1 MEKVKGAVTKGITLK
16 LVSILV
22 PLTAIFVTLMGLGIY
37 TVFKLKGDAIAVN
50 YAGQMRYR
58 SYKLALQVNEYPV
71 SQGGARDSAHRAILG
86 DMEDFETI
94 LYGLRDGNKDLGLKG
109 FRAPREGGR
118 GGKGEPFSFNAP
130 RWQYDRHIKDYNERV
145 RPLILHILGST
156 SQEEAMGSLKLYN
169 KNVHD
174 LVADLDRT
182 VSLLSQLTEKKI
194 KRFKDTEF
202 VFLGLF
208 LGVAGLS
215 FFLVTYSIRRPLIA
229 LLRGT
234 YAFGHGDMDYRV
246 PVRGSDEM
254 ATLSRGFNS
263 MAELIEKDMETIKAQ
278 VKEISASRN
287 FLNDVLG
294 NIGFYVR
301 VVNPRTHKVL
311 LQNRPLQALSRQGPE
326 CPCYTLW
333 GRETEC
339 DLCTSIKAIEENRYC
354 FKEEETPEGIVYE
367 VHSFPFAE
375 PDGTVINA
383 VEVIRDITARRKVER
398 DLEESRMQ
406 LMQSQKMAAIGH
418 LSSGIAHSINN
429 PLSGINMYIDV
440 LLKKIEEVKD
450 CDAYADLKNHLTE
463 VKEAAKRC
471 NTVVKDLLTISR
483 LPKPEKHPVYLNE
496 SIEHVLSVVVPQT
509 KLMRI
514 QLVRELSPTTPRV
527 LGSSGQLETVF
538 MNIISNAIDA
548 MAGGGTLTVTTKHLT
563 WENKVEITIADT
575 GCGINKKD
583 IPYIFNPYFTTKP
596 VGKGTGLGLSIA
608 QLTIQS
614 HRGNI
619 EVDSEIGKGTTFK
632 IKLPVYRESLPLG
645 R

>member
-1 MEKVKGAVTKGITLK
+1 MEKIKGAVTKGVTLK

-22 PLTAIFVTLMGLGIY
+22 PLTVIFVNLMVLGVY
-37 TVFKLKGDAIAVN
+37 TVFKLKGDATAVN
-50 YAGQMRYR
+50 YVGQIRYR
-58 SYKLALQVNEYPV
+58 SYQLALQVNEYPV
-71 SQGGARDSAHRAILG
+71 LQGGARDHAHRAILG

-94 LYGLRDGNKDLGLKG
+94 LYGLRDGNKALGLKG
-109 FRAPREGGR
+109 FKPPP
-118 GGKGEPFSFNAP
+118 KGADFSYNDP
-130 RWQYDRHIKDYNERV
+130 WWQFDRHIKDYTEGI
-145 RPLILHILGST
+145 RPLILHILES
-156 SQEEAMGSLKLYN
+156 SNQEGTRAALKLYN
-169 KNVHD
+169 KKVHPFVGD
-174 LVADLDRT
+174 VDRT
-182 VSLLSQLTEKKI
+182 VRLLSQLTEKKI

-202 VFLGLF
+202 ILLGLF
-208 LGVAGLS
+208 LGVIGAS
-215 FFLVTYSIRRPLIA
+215 AFLAMYSIRRPLID
-229 LLRGT
+229 LLKGT

-254 ATLSRGFNS
+254 ATLSQGFNS

-287 FLNDVLG
+287 FLNDALG

-301 VVNPRTHKVL
+301 VVNPRTYKVL
-311 LQNRPLQALSRQGPE
+311 LQNKPLQALLPKGLER
-326 CPCYTLW
+326 PCYTLW
-333 GRETEC
+333 GREMEC
-339 DLCTSIKAIEENRYC
+339 DLCVGNKAIEEKRYC
-354 FKEEETPEGIVYE
+354 SKEEETPEGIVYE
-367 VHSFPFAE
+367 VHAFPFAE
-375 PDGTVINA
+375 PDGTITNA
-383 VEVIRDITARRKVER
+383 IEVIRDITARRKVER

-406 LMQSQKMAAIGH
+406 LMQSQKMAAVGH

-429 PLSGINMYIDV
+429 PLSGINMYVDV

-450 CDAYADLKNHLTE
+450 CAAYADLKNHLIE

-483 LPKPEKHPVYLNE
+483 LPKPEKQPVYLNE
-496 SIEHVLSVVVPQT
+496 TIEHVLSVVVPQA

-514 QLVRELSPTTPRV
+514 QLVRELSPTAPRV

-548 MAGGGTLTVTTKHLT
+548 MAGGGTLTVRTEHLT
-563 WENKVEITIADT
+563 RESKVEVTVQDT

-596 VGKGTGLGLSIA
+596 AGKGTGLGLSIA

-614 HRGNI
+614 HRGSI
-619 EVDSEIGKGTTFK
+619 EVDSEVGRGTTFK
-632 IKLPVYRESLPLG
+632 IRLPVYRESLPLG

>member
-1 MEKVKGAVTKGITLK
+1 MEKIKGAVTKGITLK
-16 LVSILV
+16 LVTILV
-22 PLTAIFVTLMGLGIY
+22 PLTAIFVTLMVLGIY
-37 TVFKLKGDAIAVN
+37 TVLKLKGDATAVN

-58 SYKLALQVNEYPV
+58 SYKLTPQVNEYPV
-71 SQGGARDSAHRAILG
+71 LQGGARDSAHRAILG
-86 DMEDFETI
+86 DMEDFEKI
-94 LYGLRDGNKDLGLKG
+94 LYGLRDGNKALGLKG

-118 GGKGEPFSFNAP
+118 GGKGEPFSFNDP
-130 RWQYDRHIKDYNERV
+130 WWQYDRHIKDYDERI
-145 RPLILHILGST
+145 RPLILHILDST

-169 KNVHD
+169 KNVH
-174 LVADLDRT
+174 AFANDLDRT
-182 VSLLSQLTEKKI
+182 VNLLSQLTEKKI
-194 KRFKDTEF
+194 KRFKDAEF
-202 VFLGLF
+202 ILLGLF
-208 LGVAGLS
+208 LGVIGVSA
-215 FFLVTYSIRRPLIA
+215 FLAAYSIRRPLIA

-254 ATLSRGFNS
+254 ATLSQGFNS
-263 MAELIEKDMETIKAQ
+263 MAELVKRDIETIKAQ

-311 LQNRPLQALSRQGPE
+311 LQNKPLQALSRQGPE

-398 DLEESRMQ
+398 DLEESRLQ

-418 LSSGIAHSINN
+418 LASGIAHSMNN
-429 PLSGINMYIDV
+429 PLSGINMYVDV

-450 CDAYADLKNHLTE
+450 CAAYSDLRNHLTE
-463 VKEAAKRC
+463 VKEAARRC

-483 LPKPEKHPVYLNE
+483 LPKPEKQPVYLNE
-496 SIEHVLSVVVPQT
+496 AIEHVLNVMVPQT

-514 QLVRELSPTTPRV
+514 QLVRELSPTAPRV
-527 LGSSGQLETVF
+527 LGSSSQLEMVF

-548 MAGGGTLTVTTKHLT
+548 MPEGGTLTVRTEHLAR
-563 WENKVEITIADT
+563 EDRVEVAIIDT

-614 HRGNI
+614 HRGSI
-619 EVDSEIGKGTTFK
+619 AVDSEVGRGTTFK
-632 IKLPVYRESLPLG
+632 IKLPVYREILPLG

>member
-1 MEKVKGAVTKGITLK
+1 MEKARGMVTKGITIK

-22 PLTAIFVTLMGLGIY
+22 PLVVIFSSLMVLGVH
-37 TVFKLKGDAIAVN
+37 TVFKLKGDGIVIN
-50 YAGQMRYR
+50 HAGQIRYR
-58 SYKLALQVNEYPV
+58 SYQLALRVNEYPIL
-71 SQGGARDSAHRAILG
+71 QGGVRDSAHRAILSN
-86 DMEDFETI
+86 MEDFETI
-94 LYGLRDGNKDLGLKG
+94 LYGLRDGNKALGLKG
-109 FRAPREGGR
+109 FKSPP
-118 GGKGEPFSFNAP
+118 KGAAFSYNDP
-130 RWQYDRHIKDYNERV
+130 WWQYDRHIKDYDERIK
-145 RPLILHILGST
+145 PLILHILESPD
-156 SQEEAMGSLKLYN
+156 QEGAMDSLKVYN

-174 LVADLDRT
+174 LVTDLDRT
-182 VSLLSQLTEKKI
+182 VSLLSLLTEKKI
-194 KRFKDTEF
+194 KRFKDAEF
-202 VFLGLF
+202 ILLGLF
-208 LGVAGLS
+208 LGVVGASVL
-215 FFLVTYSIRRPLIA
+215 LAAYSIRRPLIA
-229 LLRGT
+229 LLKGT

-254 ATLSRGFNS
+254 AVLSQGFNS
-263 MAELIEKDMETIKAQ
+263 MAELVKKDMETIKAQ
-278 VKEISASRN
+278 IKEISASRN
-287 FLNDVLG
+287 FLNDALG

-311 LQNRPLQALSRQGPE
+311 LQNKPLQALLPKGLER
-326 CPCYTLW
+326 PCYTLW
-333 GRETEC
+333 GRETGC
-339 DLCTSIKAIEENRYC
+339 DLCVSNKAIEEKRYC
-354 FKEEETPEGIVYE
+354 SKEEETPEGIVYE
-367 VHSFPFAE
+367 VHAFPFAE
-375 PDGTVINA
+375 PDGTVIYA

-398 DLEESRMQ
+398 ELEDSRMQ

-429 PLSGINMYIDV
+429 PLSGINMYVDV

-450 CDAYADLKNHLTE
+450 WAAYADIRNHLME

-483 LPKPEKHPVYLNE
+483 LPKPEKQPVYLNE
-496 SIEHVLSVVVPQT
+496 TIEHVLSVVVPQI
-509 KLMRI
+509 KLMKI
-514 QLVRELSPTTPRV
+514 QLVRELSPTAPRV

-548 MAGGGTLTVTTKHLT
+548 MSGGGTLTVRTEHLAR
-563 WENKVEITIADT
+563 EGKVEITIQDT

-596 VGKGTGLGLSIA
+596 AGRGTGLGLSIS

-614 HRGNI
+614 HRGSI
-619 EVDSEIGKGTTFK
+619 EVDSEIGRGTTFK